1 MCYTYSVATCKFEK
15 GRKMREKSDR
25 YSDFAIGEA
34 KRENAS
40 GLERPSTPGK
50 TVFKEE
56 ALARLVRS
64 KAGHDKGTALVI
76 VAVLDEEYVLVA
88 DGKLR
93 SVEKPKKKKLRH
105 LEVTGITSEELREKL
120 AASRPI
126 QNAELRKFIS
136 SAIEAEGK

>member
-1 MCYTYSVATCKFEK
+1 MCYTNSVATCKLEK
-15 GRKMREKSDR
+15 GRKMREKPYIS
-25 YSDFAIGEA
+25 SGFATGEA
-34 KRENAS
+34 TSENAS
-40 GLERPSTPGK
+40 GYERPSARGK

-93 SVEKPKKKKLRH
+93 SAEKPKKKKLRH
-105 LEVTGITSEELREKL
+105 LEVTEITSTELREKL
-120 AASRPI
+120 AFSRPI
-126 QNAELRKFIS
+126 QNAELRKFIA
-136 SAIEAEGK
+136 SALEAETK